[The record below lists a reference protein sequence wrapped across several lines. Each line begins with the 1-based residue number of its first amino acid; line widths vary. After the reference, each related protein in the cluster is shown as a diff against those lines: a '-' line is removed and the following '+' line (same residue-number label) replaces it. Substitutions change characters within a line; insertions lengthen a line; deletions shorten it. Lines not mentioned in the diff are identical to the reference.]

1 MANISKIDFTRVN
14 NDVNGNPR
22 LVVHFLQL
30 LTKEE
35 LDSNLLPTGVKY
47 ELALMRAKTVSGKK
61 YHNKSYGGGIV
72 FQEYESCMDATVNRA
87 FESFEQSKVY
97 NDALNQIVLT
107 VVNSQD
113 TYTKALELCKI
124 MKKGIMHYDRAFAGI
139 YSICSDTADM
149 LREKYCVRVSA
160 SAVWIA
166 AVYVVLHLEEEA
178 LEQSSQGQG

>member
-1 MANISKIDFTRVN
+1 MTNASKIDFIRVN

-35 LDSNLLPTGVKY
+35 LCSNLLPIGIKY
-47 ELALMRAKTVSGKK
+47 DLALIRAKTVGGKK

-72 FQEYESCMDATVNRA
+72 FQEYESCLDATVNRA
-87 FESFEQSKVY
+87 FECFEQSKAY

-107 VVNSQD
+107 IVNSRD
-113 TYTKALELCKI
+113 TYTKALELCKVI
-124 MKKGIMHYDRAFAGI
+124 HKKGLTRSDWAFNGI
-139 YSICSDTADM
+139 RSICADTADM
-149 LREKYCVRVSA
+149 MRKKYSVRVSS

-166 AVYVVLHLEEEA
+166 AVYVVLSLEEET
-178 LEQSSQGQG
+178 LEQSNQS

>member
-1 MANISKIDFTRVN
+1 MTNINKIDFTRVN

-35 LDSNLLPTGVKY
+35 LNSNLLPTGIKY
-47 ELALMRAKTVSGKK
+47 DLALMRAKTVGGRK

-72 FQEYESCMDATVNRA
+72 FQEYDSCLDATVNRA
-87 FESFEQSKVY
+87 FESFEQSKAF

-107 VVNSQD
+107 VVNSRD
-113 TYTKALELCKI
+113 TYTKALELCKV
-124 MKKGIMHYDRAFAGI
+124 MYKKGALYAPCGFRMVTD
-139 YSICSDTADM
+139 ICSDTADM
-149 LREKYCVRVSA
+149 LRKKYGVRVSA

-166 AVYVVLHLEEEA
+166 AVYVVLRLEEEA
-178 LEQSSQGQG
+178 LGQSKQG